1 MDIQNPKEKQFIII
15 LGRSGAGKGTQAL
28 LLKKALEEK
37 GYEKVEHV
45 TTGGGFRAFNE
56 GGTYAAKLSNELT
69 NRGGLGPEFLA
80 IWVWSNIFINLF
92 KGNETVI
99 LDGAP
104 RKIEERVALGSAISF
119 FEYKKPVVIYLD
131 APELWS
137 LDRLHERGR
146 EDDMKAESTT
156 RKMSWFDT
164 EVLPVIEAYSQDPTV
179 HYLHIN
185 GKQSIDEVHKEI
197 LEKLD
202 SVL

>member
-15 LGRSGAGKGTQAL
+15 LGRSGSGKGTQTL
-28 LLKKALEEK
+28 LLKKVLEEK

-45 TTGGGFRAFNE
+45 TTGGGFRAFAE
-56 GGTYAAKLSNELT
+56 GGTYAARLSGELT
-69 NRGGLGPEFLA
+69 GAGNLGPEFLA
-80 IWVWSNIFINLF
+80 IWIWSDIFINLL

-104 RKIEERVALGSAISF
+104 RKIEERVALSSAISF
-119 FEYKKPVVIYLD
+119 FEYKKPIVIYLD
-131 APELWS
+131 APESWS
-137 LDRLHERGR
+137 LERIKERGR
-146 EDDMKAESTT
+146 DDDKKPEDAAK
-156 RKMSWFDT
+156 KMSWFDT
-164 EVLPVIEAYSQDPTV
+164 EVLPILESYSQDPTV